1 MAIDGGSILTS
12 IRKGVKFFNSLV
24 PTDLLTLA
32 PAPSAWSI
40 ASKTLRI
47 ARGVVVVAVNEG
59 SLGGMTGR
67 PLKVLCAAGIVVLV
81 VACGV
86 EVVVVVIFFELR
98 YGRMFNR
105 W

>member
-1 MAIDGGSILTS
+1 M
-12 IRKGVKFFNSLV
+12 
-24 PTDLLTLA
+24 
-32 PAPSAWSI
+32 
-40 ASKTLRI
+40 
-47 ARGVVVVAVNEG
+47 VAVNEG

-67 PLKVLCAAGIVVLV
+67 PLKALCAAGIVVLV

-86 EVVVVVIFFELR
+86 EVVVVVRFFELR